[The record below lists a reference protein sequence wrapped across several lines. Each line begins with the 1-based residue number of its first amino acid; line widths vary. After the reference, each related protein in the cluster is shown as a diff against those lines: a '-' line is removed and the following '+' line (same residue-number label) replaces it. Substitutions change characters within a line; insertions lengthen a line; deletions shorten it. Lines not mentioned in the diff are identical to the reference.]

1 MTISARNQFKGTVES
16 VQEGA
21 VNALVHVKT
30 AADDIITATVSLEA
44 VKELGL
50 AAGKEATAVVKATEV
65 LVGIGDAKLSAR
77 NQLAGEVT
85 KVQEGAV
92 NAIVT
97 IKTEGGTEIEATISL
112 EAVKELGLAA
122 GVKAKAIIKATAV
135 IIAI

>member
-30 AADDIITATVSLEA
+30 AADDIITAAVSLEA